1 VGVLCRCEVASGFPL
16 CVVFSIP
23 ILLLSLSLRIA
34 PHADAPSFRALCTG
48 EKGLSKTTSLP
59 LSYKSS
65 PVHRVI
71 EGFMIQGGDFT
82 KRNGTGGESVYG
94 GVFKDERLAGEG
106 TEVNKEG

>member
-1 VGVLCRCEVASGFPL
+1 MPVLTKHTLDSRLKISAFATP
-16 CVVFSIP
+16 VVTLP
-23 ILLLSLSLRIA
+23 
-34 PHADAPSFRALCTG
+34 ADSTSFRALCTG
-48 EKGLSKTTSLP
+48 EKGLSKATSLP

-94 GVFKDERLAGEG
+94 GVFKDERLQGEG

>member
-1 VGVLCRCEVASGFPL
+1 
-16 CVVFSIP
+16 
-23 ILLLSLSLRIA
+23 
-34 PHADAPSFRALCTG
+34 
-48 EKGLSKTTSLP
+48 
-59 LSYKSS
+59 
-65 PVHRVI
+65 VI